1 MKNGKGK
8 HLVLLHLYT
17 NYKITD
23 KPVEDMTLL
32 QYNAILTIT
41 DEIIKFKTNNKP
53 MVVI

>member
-32 QYNAILTIT
+32 QYNAILKIT
-41 DEIIKFKTNNKP
+41 DEIIKFKMNNKP